1 MGGGSRP
8 SDHLPP
14 ELADEGETSS
24 TSSSIFDYHPDD
36 LPLSVSSGITESI
49 TDTSEE
55 ESAAGDNRRWCKA
68 YFDVLRSYR
77 NSDERAGVLRD
88 AKDLILRHKPGDWI
102 EEVGGTTAGDYE
114 VPDAITLL
122 LVGPRGSGKSTLVN
136 RITRVFDDDFSAP
149 DRAQVSHNL
158 SATGGTCFLQEYMI
172 PRKSKSLCVYD
183 TRSLSTNLPHNF
195 RLLQR
200 WMTRGVSHG
209 EMVIRDSD
217 DFVTRKNIKSMRRQ
231 GLLSPCKRRIVN
243 FVIFVVDGLSVLK
256 SMDAKDDQYNEI
268 LFETFTYPFLSFKDN
283 KPAVVVTHGDE
294 LSLSE
299 RAIIRT
305 RLGELLGIPP
315 IKQIFDIPG
324 TSEFDTELAI
334 VDMLRYSIEH
344 ADRNLAF
351 NQSYLFEGQRI
362 FHWIMERLQD
372 YDVILEVVIISLC
385 IIILCLRGIENLI

>member
-88 AKDLILRHKPGDWI
+88 AKDLILRHPGDWI